1 MNKENKKVLDNLS
14 STIAVGVQKNA
25 GKLVKKADY
34 DKTLIGFVSDQQT
47 KADGTVQ
54 WEIQTKGAAYMIDAA
69 KSDITKLGQRV
80 RLYLPNHDY
89 RNKYAEVIA
98 DYEFDHP
105 SKAVYDA
112 EKCTVT
118 ETWLLSDKTEE
129 IRVFTLTVKD
139 KGSSSEEVTAITFP
153 NGTVMSLEGF

>member
-1 MNKENKKVLDNLS
+1 MKKDLS
-14 STIAVGVQKNA
+14 NRISALGTNIIQKPNSLSA
-25 GKLVKKADY
+25 DSLKKAGY

-47 KADGTVQ
+47 KDDGTVQ
-54 WEIQTKGAAYMIDAA
+54 WEIQTEGAAYMIDAK
-69 KSDITKLGQRV
+69 KSNITTVGQRV

-89 RNKYAEVIA
+89 RNKYAEVIT

-118 ETWLLSDKTEE
+118 ET
-129 IRVFTLTVKD
+129 
-139 KGSSSEEVTAITFP
+139 
-153 NGTVMSLEGF
+153 